1 MQVWVARLRDAGSL
15 EDNFRVLSDIERA
28 HEVVEHFAA
37 LCGLSLTEEGGI
49 CNPDGSV
56 ADAGWHPETERV
68 VWFESPR
75 GSARIE
81 GPVLMG

>member
-15 EDNFRVLSDIERA
+15 EDNFRVLPDIRRA
-28 HEVVEHFAA
+28 HEVVEDFAV
-37 LCGLSLTEEGGI
+37 LCGLFLTDEDGV
-49 CNPDGSV
+49 CDPDGGV

-75 GSARIE
+75 GSAKIE
-81 GPVLMG
+81 GPILMG